1 MAGLGFTHW
10 LGMLWAEESEF
21 PNGITRVNIQQVL
34 THYSFLSPILYRE
47 HVGKKKSGK
56 NSFHFLLFI

>member
-21 PNGITRVNIQQVL
+21 PNEITHVHLQQVL
-34 THYSFLSPILYRE
+34 THSSFPPLILYRE